1 MKQSMYPVINSNR
14 QISSQLPSTVCASDQ
29 MFNSGPNAKLCSKEM
44 TDTGYLGNFKQESYY
59 IVSFS

>member
-29 MFNSGPNAKLCSKEM
+29 MFNSGQNAKLCSKEM
-44 TDTGYLGNFKQESYY
+44 TDTRYLGNFKQDSH
-59 IVSFS
+59 IVSSS

>member
-29 MFNSGPNAKLCSKEM
+29 MFNSGQNAKLCSKEM
-44 TDTGYLGNFKQESYY
+44 TDTGYLGNFKQDSH
-59 IVSFS
+59 IVSSS